1 MNADDGLGEIGVFS
15 ARFANRAKAVHEGF
29 EGAGDEGRTKL
40 RDAVA
45 PASLDD
51 VSNLFARERLGVEA
65 DAVTAVYLDVTKR
78 GGDPGCCG
86 VIGGSRIDARD
97 LAVLANEIKH
107 LAGAVV
113 ACAETH

>member
-1 MNADDGLGEIGVFS
+1 GVFS
-15 ARFANRAKAVHEGF
+15 ARFANRAKAMHEGF

-51 VSNLFARERLGVEA
+51 VPNLFARERFGVEA
-65 DAVTAVYLDVTKR
+65 DAVAAVDLHVAKR
-78 GGDPGCCG
+78 GGDPGSCG
-86 VIGGSRIDARD
+86 VIGRSRSDARD
-97 LAVLANEIKH
+97 LAVLANEIEQ

-113 ACAETH
+113 ACAKTH